1 MPSQKTP
8 HWGGIQPKCLWL
20 AVITAGAV
28 CVSVLAGPRMSF
40 FSSVHDFGDIWDVDT
55 LPCEFGFVNT
65 GDAPLII
72 EKVHPGCGCTTT
84 TLEKMTYAPG
94 EAGTIDAAFKPNAT
108 GSLAKT
114 ITVLSNDA
122 ESPTTTLHLRANVT
136 PFVHTSPRVAK
147 VPTMMLGD
155 GGHTDV
161 LLTPAEPTFMFDP
174 SVRTRGPSA
183 KHVTAQ
189 LLAPP
194 SSSPPHARLLRITV
208 LPSAPWGDVQC
219 FVTVT
224 GQATPGA
231 DRPEIPQKPHD
242 VKVTAL
248 GAVQGQLMSDKTTFS
263 FGGVKPGESF
273 EKRIRLTSRAGAPF
287 KILDHRISMRP
298 QDVALDIQPITDPD
312 VVGYELTLSGNS
324 NDYMGTLGGR
334 VLIRTDVPGES
345 SLQFRTVGLVRYPK
359 PK

>member
-1 MPSQKTP
+1 MSSPKTRRRGRKRP
-8 HWGGIQPKCLWL
+8 NCRWMAIIAACGLWGS
-20 AVITAGAV
+20 A
-28 CVSVLAGPRMSF
+28 LAGPRMTF
-40 FSSVHDFGDIWDVDT
+40 YATIHDFGDIWDVDT

-65 GDAPLII
+65 GDEPLRI

-94 EAGTIDAAFKPNAT
+94 ESGTIDAAFKPNAT

-122 ESPTTTLHLRANVT
+122 TAPTTTLYLRANVT

-147 VPTMMLGD
+147 VPTMMLGA

-161 LLTPAEPTFMFDP
+161 LLTPAESTFAFDAA
-174 SVRTRGPSA
+174 VRTRGPSA

-194 SSSPPHARLLRITV
+194 EGAPPHARLLRITV
-208 LPSAPWGDVQC
+208 LPAAPWGDVQC

-231 DRPEIPQKPHD
+231 DRPDIPQKPHD

-273 EKRIRLTSRAGAPF
+273 EKRIRLTSRVGTPF
-287 KILDHRISMRP
+287 KILDYRISMRP
-298 QDVALDIQPITDPD
+298 QDVALDIQPITDANTI
-312 VVGYELTLSGNS
+312 GYDLTLTGNS
-324 NDYMGTLGGR
+324 NEYMGTLGGR